1 METEQK
7 FKTKTG
13 FCHILT
19 DKIVLTRDGIVGNVA
34 ELTTG
39 NNIYRILRIYGVMSI
54 VLLYMAYTKIAKEDW
69 IEFAVYCGI
78 GVYLLYSLIKSLN
91 FSATPIIERNKI
103 KNVEFKPAKKFLT
116 RSYFK
121 VNFEQN
127 NGKIKSRLIML
138 PGSLNDGTNE
148 TEKTLEIMKNT
159 GLIKNN
165 VG

>member
-1 METEQK
+1 MKTEQT

-13 FCHILT
+13 FCHIT
-19 DKIVLTRDGIVGNVA
+19 EDKIILTRDGIIGNVA

-39 NNIYRILRIYGVMSI
+39 KSIYRILGMYGIMAVI
-54 VLLYMAYTKIAKEDW
+54 LLYMAYTKLIKKDW
-69 IEFAVYCGI
+69 IELAMYFGI
-78 GVYLLYSLIKSLN
+78 GAYLLYSMTKSINL
-91 FSATPIIERNKI
+91 SAIPIIERDKI
-103 KNVEFKPAKKFLT
+103 KNVEFKSAKKFLT

-127 NGKIKSRLIML
+127 DGKVKSRLIML
-138 PGSLNDGTNE
+138 PGSLTDGINE
-148 TEKTLEIMKNT
+148 TEKAIGIMKNA

>member
-1 METEQK
+1 MKTEQT

-13 FCHILT
+13 FCHIT
-19 DKIVLTRDGIVGNVA
+19 EDKIILTRDGIIGNVA

-39 NNIYRILRIYGVMSI
+39 KSIYRILGIYGIMAI
-54 VLLYMAYTKIAKEDW
+54 FLLYMAYTKIVKEDW

-78 GVYLLYSLIKSLN
+78 GIYLVYSLIKSINL
-91 FSATPIIERNKI
+91 SATPIIERNKI
-103 KNVEFKPAKKFLT
+103 KSVEFKPAKKFLT

-121 VNFEQN
+121 VNFKQN
-127 NGKIKSRLIML
+127 DGKIKSRLIML
-138 PGSLNDGTNE
+138 PGSLTDGTSE
-148 TEKTLEIMKNT
+148 TEKAIGIMKNA